1 MLDRDQRAVLEHQGG
16 PLLVLAGPGTGK
28 TTTIVEA
35 VVDRIERRGV
45 DPERVLI
52 LTFSRKAAEDLRQRV
67 TARMRRTTR
76 TPLALTFHSYAY
88 ALLRREAVMEGRQPP
103 RLLTGPEQLLEI
115 RRLLHGELEEGAPF
129 WPESLREALKTRGF
143 AEELRD
149 FLARAGERGL
159 EAERLVELGRQYGR
173 ADWVAAGRFSQRYQ
187 ERFDLDPEL
196 SLDYAELI
204 RAAAALLADPS
215 VRHRERSAYD
225 VVFVDE
231 YQDTDPAQEHLLRHL
246 AGDGRDLIAVGDPDQ
261 SIYGFRGA
269 DVHGILRFPERFR
282 DRAGRPAPVVAL
294 RVSRRSGEDL
304 LAASRR
310 VAARLPAAPA
320 PQPPTAPPDPWTIP
334 TGPTPP
340 PNTPT
345 ASPGPSASEAPAA
358 SLGSSASG
366 APAAPLRSS
375 ASGAPAAPLG
385 FSASEASGVPHGY
398 GVSDVDRGAAPS
410 VGASRR
416 SSESTGVLTDARGAS
431 AASTVDGSEGQGE
444 RPAQRT
450 WERPDRLKARGHR
463 DLVPA
468 PGTDQGEVRVLLA
481 DSVSQEAAVV
491 ADTLRRAHLIE
502 GLPWHRMAVLV
513 RSAERQVPLLRRAL
527 VSAGVPTMV
536 AGDEVPLAQEPGVR
550 PLLTTLR
557 VALTPAA
564 LDEAVAEELLTGP
577 FGGTD
582 MLGVRRLRRALKIAE
597 NEATQNPGP
606 RPADV
611 EDEGS
616 PSAVEGEGGPSG
628 VEGQETLSGPEGEKP
643 SEVEDEETSSGPE
656 GEGRPSEVEDE
667 ETSSGP
673 GGAESPSEVE
683 DEEAPSGPEG
693 ANALSD
699 LAGEETS
706 RTGGASRTEASAF
719 ANAPDETTPSAGGV
733 ATASAGEAI
742 SPGGETNRE
751 AVRHEEEGGRGYRAE
766 LPRSSGEL
774 LIAALRDARELV
786 RIEPH
791 IAVPAERV
799 AKLIATA
806 REAVQAGGTA
816 EDVIWAVWQASGLA
830 ERWTDLSL
838 AGGARGAQADRD
850 LDAVVAL
857 FDYAARFVDRMP
869 KAGPEVFLEDLSS
882 QEIPGDTLAER
893 APDGDAVRVLTAHRA
908 KGLEWDLVIV
918 AGVQEGVWP
927 DIRLKGS
934 LLGIDELVE
943 LAEGAPLDFTDATAA
958 ALAAKQLAEER
969 RLFYVAATRARKRL
983 VVTAVGGEDADE
995 RPSRFLS
1002 ELMPGAV
1009 EEATVDDHAR
1019 WLNLSALVAD
1029 LRSVVTDASQPE
1041 TMRKKAAEHLARLA
1055 RQGVRGAHPSE
1066 WYALTELSDDRP
1078 LSWPDGIVRISPS
1091 SVESFTKCGLRWLL
1105 ETAVGAAGTSSAQG
1119 LGTVVHALAVLA
1131 TEDLASEEL
1140 LGKRLDDIWTELDFG
1155 GVWFNRKQRKVAEQM
1170 IARFMRWQEDNGR
1183 TLVATEESFVAT
1195 VSEGVQIKGRV
1206 DRVERDEDGRAF
1218 IIDLKTGT
1226 SKPRPDELDRHP
1238 QLGVYQLAVLLDA
1251 FKRHG
1256 LSEPGGAALV
1266 QVGKAAGKDAKEQ
1279 AQPPLDQADNWARD
1293 MVDTVAVGMS
1303 GPFFQAKVNDG
1314 CRTCAARASC
1324 PVNDNGG
1331 QVC

>member
-345 ASPGPSASEAPAA
+345 ASPGPSAS
-358 SLGSSASG
+358 
-366 APAAPLRSS
+366 
-375 ASGAPAAPLG
+375 GAPAAPLG
-385 FSASEASGVPHGY
+385 FSASEASEVPHGS

-416 SSESTGVLTDARGAS
+416 SSESTGVLADARGAS
-431 AASTVDGSEGQGE
+431 EASTVDGSEGQGE

-606 RPADV
+606 HPSDV

-628 VEGQETLSGPEGEKP
+628 VEGKETLSGPEGERP
-643 SEVEDEETSSGPE
+643 SEVEGEETSSGPE
-656 GEGRPSEVEDE
+656 G
-667 ETSSGP
+667 
-673 GGAESPSEVE
+673 AESSSEVE
-683 DEEAPSGPEG
+683 DEEAASGPEG
-693 ANALSD
+693 ANAVPG

-706 RTGGASRTEASAF
+706 RTDEASRTEASTF
-719 ANAPDETTPSAGGV
+719 GNARDETTPSAGGV
-733 ATASAGEAI
+733 ATASVGEAI
-742 SPGGETNRE
+742 SPGGETNGE
-751 AVRHEEEGGRGYRAE
+751 AVRHEEEVGRGYRAD

-1055 RQGVRGAHPSE
+1055 RQGVGGAHPSE

-1155 GVWFNRKQRKVAEQM
+1155 GVWFNRKQRRVAEQM

>member
-1 MLDRDQRAVLEHQGG
+1 MSSQTWRLVRRGGGGPVAAPALDRDQRAVVEHPGG

-35 VVDRIERRGV
+35 VVDRVERRGV

-52 LTFSRKAAEDLRQRV
+52 LTFSRKAAEELRQRV

-88 ALLRREAVMEGRQPP
+88 ALLRREAVLEGREPP

-115 RRLLHGELEEGAPF
+115 RRLLHGELEDGAPL

-159 EAERLVELGRQYGR
+159 DAARLVDLGRQYGR
-173 ADWVAAGRFSQRYQ
+173 ADWAAAGRFSQRYQ

-204 RAAAALLADPS
+204 RAAAALLADAS

-246 AGDGRDLIAVGDPDQ
+246 AGDGRDLVAVGDPDQ

-269 DVHGILRFPERFR
+269 DVQGILRFPERFR
-282 DRAGRPAPVVAL
+282 DRAGRPARVVAL
-294 RVSRRSGEDL
+294 HVSRRSGADL
-304 LAASRR
+304 LTASRR
-310 VAARLPAAPA
+310 VAARLPAAPN
-320 PQPPTAPPDPWTIP
+320 PDPRTSSP
-334 TGPTPP
+334 
-340 PNTPT
+340 
-345 ASPGPSASEAPAA
+345 ASR
-358 SLGSSASG
+358 GSSA
-366 APAAPLRSS
+366 PDP
-375 ASGAPAAPLG
+375 
-385 FSASEASGVPHGY
+385 
-398 GVSDVDRGAAPS
+398 GVS
-410 VGASRR
+410 
-416 SSESTGVLTDARGAS
+416 ARQAS
-431 AASTVDGSEGQGE
+431 ARQASARQASAGQASAGQAEG
-444 RPAQRT
+444 AKA
-450 WERPDRLKARGHR
+450 WEMPDRRQPRGHR
-463 DLVPA
+463 DLVA
-468 PGTDQGEVRVLLA
+468 PENADPGQVRVLLA

-491 ADTLRRAHLIE
+491 ADTLRRAHLID

-513 RSAERQVPLLRRAL
+513 RSATRQVPLLRRAL

-550 PLLTTLR
+550 PILTTLR
-557 VALTPAA
+557 IALNPGA

-597 NEATQNPGP
+597 NEVAQHLDTDPTTLGTDATGLGDTAHSTDASD
-606 RPADV
+606 PADV
-611 EDEGS
+611 RGPAQPQPDGERSDGERREGDGD
-616 PSAVEGEGGPSG
+616 AVGAGSQVDG
-628 VEGQETLSGPEGEKP
+628 V
-643 SEVEDEETSSGPE
+643 
-656 GEGRPSEVEDE
+656 GEGRA
-667 ETSSGP
+667 
-673 GGAESPSEVE
+673 GA
-683 DEEAPSGPEG
+683 
-693 ANALSD
+693 
-699 LAGEETS
+699 
-706 RTGGASRTEASAF
+706 
-719 ANAPDETTPSAGGV
+719 
-733 ATASAGEAI
+733 
-742 SPGGETNRE
+742 
-751 AVRHEEEGGRGYRAE
+751 
-766 LPRSSGEL
+766 PRSSGEL
-774 LIAALRDARELV
+774 LIAALKDARELV

-799 AKLIATA
+799 AKLIQTA

-816 EDVIWAVWQASGLA
+816 EDVTWAVWQASGLA
-830 ERWTDLSL
+830 ERWTDVSL

-893 APDGDAVRVLTAHRA
+893 APDGDAVRVLTAHRS

-943 LAEGAPLDFTDATAA
+943 LAEGAPLDSTDATAA

-1019 WLNLSALVAD
+1019 WLNLAALVAD

-1041 TMRKKAAEHLARLA
+1041 SMRRKAAGHLARLA
-1055 RQGVRGAHPSE
+1055 RQGVQGAHPSE
-1066 WYALTELSDDRP
+1066 WYALTPISDDRP

-1091 SVESFTKCGLRWLL
+1091 AVESFTKCGLRWLL

-1155 GVWFNRKQRKVAEQM
+1155 GVWFNRKQRRTAEQM
-1170 IARFMRWQEDNGR
+1170 IARFMEWQRRNGR
-1183 TLVATEESFVAT
+1183 TVVATEESFVAM

-1206 DRVERDEDGRAF
+1206 DRVEMDEEGRAF
-1218 IIDLKTGT
+1218 IIDLKTGS
-1226 SKPRPDELDRHP
+1226 SKPKPEELDRHP

-1256 LSEPGGAALV
+1256 LAEPGGAALV

-1279 AQPPLDQADNWARD
+1279 AQAPLERGDNWARD
-1293 MVDTVAVGMS
+1293 MVDTVALGMS

-1314 CRTCAARASC
+1314 CRTCAAKGSC
-1324 PVNDNGG
+1324 PVNDSGG